1 MKQGNPQNQKIQ
13 TGLFCFFMSFKIL
26 PLRDESYF
34 DENECA
40 IGIGLS
46 S

>member
-1 MKQGNPQNQKIQ
+1 MEQGNPQNQKIQ
-13 TGLFCFFMSFKIL
+13 TGMFCFLCLKTL

-40 IGIGLS
+40 IGICLS